1 MADKSPNYT
10 VERRRLELQVLEA
23 EDNIELGRTRIAQIE
38 RAKKTN
44 LARAEL
50 ANMDLDAESARLKDN
65 ETALSGR
72 ITELRTNLDLMVK
85 E

>member
-1 MADKSPNYT
+1 MADKGPSYT
-10 VERRRLELQVLEA
+10 VEHRRLELQVMEH
-23 EDNIELGRTRIAQIE
+23 EDTIARGKTRIDEIA

-50 ANMDLDAESARLKDN
+50 SNMELDAESARIKDN
-65 ETALSGR
+65 ETALGAR
-72 ITELRTNLDLMVK
+72 IAELRTNLDLMVK